1 MPPIIPLIKQSFKDF
16 NEDRAPMLGA
26 ALAYYTLFSIAPIL
40 VLATG
45 VAGLVFGEQAVQGQ
59 LSSQLEDMI
68 GPQGADAVEM
78 MLANMHQEGGGVIAV
93 VVGAVTLILGA
104 TTAFLQLQAALN
116 TVWEVRRQGGGI
128 KGMLLQRV
136 TGFGMVLGIGFLLMV
151 SLIVSAV
158 LSGLQDQ
165 LDRIL
170 PGGEV
175 LWQGVN
181 MVVSLGVFTVL
192 FALIYR
198 YLPDVEI
205 EWRDVWFGGLVTAV
219 LFTIG
224 KFAIGFY
231 LGRSSVGSGYG
242 AAGSLVVLMVW
253 IYYSAQIVLFGAE
266 VTQAY
271 ARMQGRRIQP
281 SQGAVRRVW
290 GEGTPAG

>member
-1 MPPIIPLIKQSFKDF
+1 MPAIIPLLKQSFKDF
-16 NEDRAPMLGA
+16 NDDRAPMLGA

-40 VLATG
+40 VVATG

-59 LSSQLEDMI
+59 LSEQLDDMV
-68 GPQGADAVEM
+68 GAEGARAVEM
-78 MLANMHQEGGGVIAV
+78 MLANMHQKGGSIIAV
-93 VVGAVTLILGA
+93 VIGTVTLILGA

-151 SLIVSAV
+151 SLVVSAV

-170 PGGEV
+170 PGGEL

-181 MVVSLGVFTVL
+181 AVVSLGVFTVL

-224 KFAIGFY
+224 KFLIGLY

-266 VTQAY
+266 VTQAN
-271 ARMQGRRIQP
+271 ARMKGRRIVP
-281 SQGAVRRVW
+281 SKGAVRRAW
-290 GEGTPAG
+290 GAANE

>member
-1 MPPIIPLIKQSFKDF
+1 MPAIVPLIKQSFKDF

-40 VLATG
+40 VIATG

-59 LSSQLEDMI
+59 LSAQLEEMI
-68 GPQGADAVEM
+68 GPQGAGAVEM
-78 MLANMHQEGGGVIAV
+78 MLANMHQEGGSIIAI
-93 VVGAVTLILGA
+93 VVGAVTLVIGA

-136 TGFGMVLGIGFLLMV
+136 TGLGMVLGIGFLLMV
-151 SLIVSAV
+151 SLIVSAL

-170 PGGEV
+170 PGGET

-181 MVVSLGVFTVL
+181 LLVSLGVFTVL
-192 FALIYR
+192 FALIFR

-205 EWRDVWFGGLVTAV
+205 EWRDVWFGGFVTAL
-219 LFTIG
+219 LFSIG

-231 LGRSSVGSGYG
+231 LGRGSVGSGYG

-266 VTQAY
+266 ITQAN
-271 ARMQGRRIQP
+271 AKMKGRRIAP
-281 SQGAVRRVW
+281 SKGAVRRTW
-290 GEGTPAG
+290 GAE

>member
-1 MPPIIPLIKQSFKDF
+1 MPAILPLLKQSFKDF
-16 NEDRAPMLGA
+16 NDDRAPMLGA

-40 VLATG
+40 VVATG
-45 VAGLVFGEQAVQGQ
+45 VAGLAFGEQAVQGQ
-59 LSSQLEDMI
+59 LSEQLDDMV
-68 GPQGADAVEM
+68 GPEGARAVEM
-78 MLANMHQEGGGVIAV
+78 MLANMHQKGGSIIAV
-93 VVGAVTLILGA
+93 VVGTVTLILGA

-151 SLIVSAV
+151 SLVVSAV

-170 PGGEV
+170 PGGEL

-181 MVVSLGVFTVL
+181 AAVSLGVFTVL

-224 KFAIGFY
+224 KFLIGLY

-266 VTQAY
+266 VTQAN
-271 ARMQGRRIQP
+271 AKMKGRRIAP
-281 SQGAVRRVW
+281 SKGAVRRAW
-290 GEGTPAG
+290 GAANE

>member
-1 MPPIIPLIKQSFKDF
+1 MPPIVPLIRQSYKDF
-16 NEDRAPMLGA
+16 NDDRASMLGA

-40 VLATG
+40 VVATG
-45 VAGLVFGEQAVQGQ
+45 VAGLVFGERAVQGQ
-59 LSSQLEDMI
+59 LSEQLDELV
-68 GPQGADAVEM
+68 GPQGAEAVEL
-78 MLANMHQEGGGVIAV
+78 MLANMHDQGSGIVAI
-93 VVGAVTLILGA
+93 VVGTVTLLLGA

-136 TGFGMVLGIGFLLMV
+136 LSFGMVLGIGFLLMV
-151 SLIVSAV
+151 SLVVSAI

-170 PGGEV
+170 PGGEL

-181 MVVSLGVFTVL
+181 LAVSVGVFTLL
-192 FALIYR
+192 FGLIFR

-205 EWRDVWFGGLVTAV
+205 EWRDVWFGGLVTAL
-219 LFTIG
+219 LFTAG

-231 LGRSSVGSGYG
+231 LGRSSVASSYG
-242 AAGSLVVLMVW
+242 AAGSLVVLLVW

-266 VTQAY
+266 VTQAN
-271 ARMQGRRIQP
+271 ARMKGRRIAP
-281 SQGAVRRVW
+281 AKGAVRRTWVA
-290 GEGTPAG
+290 E